1 MAEDQAVAIFALM
14 TTQLLEDAIHRP
26 EDRMTH
32 TPGRSSHKKPAAAAK
47 SCYST
52 RTNLM
57 IMPCGFW
64 VNTSVSPL
72 VL

>member
-26 EDRMTH
+26 EDRMTQ
-32 TPGRSSHKKPAAAAK
+32 TPGRSSRNRPAAVAR
-47 SCYST
+47 SRYST

-57 IMPCGFW
+57 TMPCGFW
-64 VNTSVSPL
+64 VSTSVSPL